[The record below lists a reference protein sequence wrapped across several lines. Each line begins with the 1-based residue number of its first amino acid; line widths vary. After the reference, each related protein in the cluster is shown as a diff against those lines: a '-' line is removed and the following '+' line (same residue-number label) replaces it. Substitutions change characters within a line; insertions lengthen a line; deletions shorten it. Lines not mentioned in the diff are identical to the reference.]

1 MKKNN
6 ITTGILIGI
15 SAIILPLILMGTA
28 TTQSPTS
35 VVPESHVWEMV
46 EVSDRGFAI
55 NKVTGE
61 VKLFVRSS
69 TPNGTTI
76 GLKEYKAMPTAYG
89 EKSPK

>member
-1 MKKNN
+1 MKKNDLR
-6 ITTGILIGI
+6 TGILIGI

-46 EVSDRGFAI
+46 EVGSSGFAI

-61 VKLFVRSS
+61 VKLFVSS
-69 TPNGTTI
+69 SAPNGTTL
-76 GLKEYKAMPTAYG
+76 GLKEYKAIPTAFG

>member
-1 MKKNN
+1 MKKNDLR
-6 ITTGILIGI
+6 TGILIGI

-46 EVSDRGFAI
+46 DVGDKGFAI

-61 VKLFVRSS
+61 VKLFVRSAA
-69 TPNGTTI
+69 NGTTN
-76 GLKEYKAMPTAYG
+76 GLKEYKAMPTAFG